1 MQDFQKR
8 SRRRFSSVRRILE
21 TEFQDSITSFPE
33 KDQVILRDGLQLV
46 LEYVGGFFLHC
57 EHKK

>member
-21 TEFQDSITSFPE
+21 TQFQDSITSFPE
-33 KDQVILRDGLQLV
+33 KDQVLLRIWLQLV
-46 LEYVGGFFLHC
+46 LEYVDVFFHYC
-57 EHKK
+57 EHKI

>member
-21 TEFQDSITSFPE
+21 TQFQDSITSFPE
-33 KDQVILRDGLQLV
+33 KDQVLLRIWLQLV
-46 LEYVGGFFLHC
+46 LKYVDSFFHHC
-57 EHKK
+57 EHKI